1 MIQIIQDV
9 KPIMF
14 AFNNN
19 IFQFKSNSLLTVS
32 YAEIT
37 GLGTT
42 IKLYPINGI
51 FTLNLKQYLSVICN
65 IDNFIDTENFNVNT
79 SLIYSCKT
87 YFEQQIEIKVF
98 FTNTTFELL
107 SKNIKY
113 IAGVEQI
120 ENYKQNNLLLYE
132 TAAFI
137 FLPLIKKTN
146 THYAKYYRGYPFDIS
161 ILINADFITNIQ
173 IYNNTTSQFF
183 SVATDLKANRLL
195 FDDGLNFIP
204 DFDFEFSQG
213 INNCQINDS
222 NFIIDYES
230 EPCEGIYIKWLN
242 NYGGYSYWLFSN
254 YFQKNNDYKSIGEL
268 KTDFLNIENTFARTT
283 QIGKRTNPSLEV
295 IEDDITEMQLPLIE
309 SLLESPKVFIYNGK
323 KNVTRATALDWTEI
337 RLDTKKATV
346 RNFKQQN
353 VRIGFSFDLPE
364 KYNMYI

>member
-19 IFQFKSNSLLTVS
+19 IFKFNSNSLLIVS

-65 IDNFIDTENFNVNT
+65 IDNFIDTQDFNF
-79 SLIYSCKT
+79 SLVFPCKT
-87 YFEQQIEIKVF
+87 YFENVIIVKVF

-120 ENYKQNNLLLYE
+120 ENYKQNNLLLFE
-132 TAAFI
+132 KNQFL
-137 FLPLIKKTN
+137 FLPLIKDTEV
-146 THYAKYYRGYPFDIS
+146 HYAKYWKDYPFDIS
-161 ILINADFITNIQ
+161 ILINADFFTGIQ
-173 IYNNTTSQFF
+173 IYNNTTNGFI
-183 SVATDLKANRLL
+183 AIITNLKSNRIL

-204 DFDFEFSQG
+204 ITELNFNQG
-213 INNCQINDS
+213 INNCQSS
-222 NFIIDYES
+222 NSSFIIDYES
-230 EPCEGIYIKWLN
+230 EPCDGVYIKWFYN
-242 NYGGYSYWLFSN
+242 GGYCYWLFSN

-283 QIGKRTNPSLEV
+283 QIGKRTNPSIEV
-295 IEDDITEMQLPLIE
+295 IQDDITEMQLPLIE

-323 KNVTRATALDWTEI
+323 KNVTKSTALDWTEI